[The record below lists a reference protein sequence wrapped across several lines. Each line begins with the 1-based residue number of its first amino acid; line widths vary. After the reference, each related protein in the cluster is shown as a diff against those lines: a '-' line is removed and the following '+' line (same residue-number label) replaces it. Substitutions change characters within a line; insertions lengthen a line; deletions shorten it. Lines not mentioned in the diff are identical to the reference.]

1 MLANTAAQVRV
12 QVMGDVKL
20 IVVLLSSVLEAMGS
34 DGKTATLDDVI
45 SFTRKLTGDHA
56 LFSKV
61 KGWYMCLN
69 PGDVA
74 FLPQGSVVCEKVSS
88 GALVYGVRKSFLINS
103 PASISQYRA
112 SIELLNHSKR
122 DTSRMQQI
130 AGLFKK

>member
-1 MLANTAAQVRV
+1 
-12 QVMGDVKL
+12 MGDVKI
-20 IVVLLSSVLEAMGS
+20 IVVLLTSVLEAMGS
-34 DGKTATLDDVI
+34 DGKTATLDDML
-45 SFTRKLTGDHA
+45 SFTRKLTENHA

-61 KGWYMCLN
+61 KGWYMCLS

-74 FLPQGSVVCEKVSS
+74 FLPQGSVLCERVSS

-103 PASISQYRA
+103 PASILQYRA
-112 SIELLNHSKR
+112 SIELLNNSKR